1 MADSTSPSET
11 TLNLS
16 VERAIKLLG
25 AVSNN
30 PNIYAA
36 LAARGYDA
44 ATHERGWELLH
55 GVTGFRRPLG
65 ISGTAQGRKA
75 ADEIDAWDEPNFDI
89 AHAALDFEFP
99 IQSEFLFEDL
109 TPATGVGSLVS
120 VTTFLDRRD
129 ALKSGK
135 DRDDTKAQDQAAI
148 AKLAARGIDDAK
160 CAELRGLLALAQA
173 PAKEP
178 PKPSAAPANRDP
190 VEIQKA
196 KLALHGWTA
205 EWRSIANR
213 VVTRRDY
220 LFQLGLA
227 ERKVKAKGEKKG
239 DAKKEDEAKKGD
251 DEK

>member
-16 VERAIKLLG
+16 VERAVKLLG

-30 PNIYAA
+30 PSIHAA
-36 LAARGYDA
+36 LASRGYDA
-44 ATHERGWELLH
+44 ATHDRGWELVH

-65 ISGTAQGRKA
+65 LAPTAQGKKA
-75 ADEIDAWDEPNFDI
+75 LDELDAWDEPNFAI

-99 IQSEFLFEDL
+99 AQSAYLFEDL
-109 TPATGVGSLVS
+109 VPQTGVSAIVS
-120 VTTFLDRRD
+120 VTTFLDRRE

-135 DRDDTKAQDQAAI
+135 DRDATKAQDAAAI

-160 CAELRGLLALAQA
+160 CAELRALLSAAQA

-178 PKPSAAPANRDP
+178 QKPAGPANRDP
-190 VEIQKA
+190 AEMQKA
-196 KLALHGWTA
+196 KLALHGWVA
-205 EWRSIANR
+205 EWRAIADR
-213 VVTRRDY
+213 LITRRDY

-227 ERKVKAKGEKKG
+227 ERKVKAKGDKKAKDGKG
-239 DAKKEDEAKKGD
+239 DGKDESDKKDL
-251 DEK
+251 

>member
-1 MADSTSPSET
+1 MAESTSPSET

-16 VERAIKLLG
+16 VERSIKLLG

-36 LAARGYDA
+36 LSARGYDA
-44 ATHERGWELLH
+44 ATHERGWSLLH

-65 ISGTAQGRKA
+65 ISGTAQGKQA
-75 ADEIDAWDEPNFDI
+75 AEQIDAWDEDNFDI
-89 AHAALDFEFP
+89 AHAALDHEFP
-99 IQSEFLFEDL
+99 AQSQYLFEDL

-135 DRDDTKAQDQAAI
+135 DREDTKAQDQAAI
-148 AKLAARGIDDAK
+148 TKLAARGIDDAK
-160 CAELRGLLALAQA
+160 CAELRGLLAQAQA

-178 PKPSAAPANRDP
+178 PKPIAAPADRDP

-196 KLALHGWTA
+196 KLALHGWVA

-227 ERKVKAKGEKKG
+227 ERKVKAKGDKKGKDEKKP
-239 DAKKEDEAKKGD
+239 DEEKKEDVQ
-251 DEK
+251 